1 MKYIDRIRALREDRD
16 LTQTDVANLLNIGQK
31 TYSDYELEKTKI
43 PLDSMLVLAKYYD
56 VSMDLSQRG
65 QRYQNPI
72 SQKIRKRLLTEIF
85 WLAAVGGF
93 TRPIWPERRGA
104 EPYLSTNSSVVT
116 SKKPAKAF
124 SSISVTKR

>member
-31 TYSDYELEKTKI
+31 TYSDYELEKTRI

-72 SQKIRKRLLTEIF
+72 SQKIRKRLLT
-85 WLAAVGGF
+85 
-93 TRPIWPERRGA
+93 
-104 EPYLSTNSSVVT
+104 S
-116 SKKPAKAF
+116 
-124 SSISVTKR
+124 